1 MKELGGVLLNERGRE
16 VVVREFERRM
26 ATTIKRRSGGRSV
39 SYRRLIRI
47 ELYKLERHLIGEA
60 EYTPFVAGW

>member
-1 MKELGGVLLNERGRE
+1 LNERGRE
-16 VVVREFERRM
+16 LVVREFERRM
-26 ATTIKRRSGGRSV
+26 ATTIKYRSTGRSV

>member
-1 MKELGGVLLNERGRE
+1 
-16 VVVREFERRM
+16 M
-26 ATTIKRRSGGRSV
+26 ATTIKRRPRGRSV